1 MLYEHW
7 RLYVPICFNALD
19 TPSKNLIDMK
29 SNLILLRPLEVY
41 LCNSIDSE
49 KALGKLKEFEDP
61 PQLCGKVF
69 KAGEPSYF
77 CR

>member
-1 MLYEHW
+1 M
-7 RLYVPICFNALD
+7 PICFNAMD
-19 TPSKNLIDMK
+19 TPTKNLIETD
-29 SNLILLRPLEVY
+29 SERILLKPLEVF

-49 KALGKLKEFEDP
+49 KILNKLHEFDDP